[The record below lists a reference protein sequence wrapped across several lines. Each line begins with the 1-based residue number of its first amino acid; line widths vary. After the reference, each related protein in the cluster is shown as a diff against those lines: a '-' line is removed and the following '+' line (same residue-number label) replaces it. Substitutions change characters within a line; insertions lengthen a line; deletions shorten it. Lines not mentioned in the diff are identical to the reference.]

1 MNIQRLVS
9 IGCVGFFMFLAVING
24 LMASDAPAA
33 DSNHP
38 QPVRAPV
45 PMQEPRTQTTP
56 VAPGRTAPVLSQPLP
71 QPVPM
76 PAPPAIAATAV
87 APTHSASGPVS
98 PVWLLLVV
106 TVIGALIGLMV
117 LGQSRRR
124 ENGRFSPFSTLA
136 HGVQSCATPPYRPQ
150 YVSTVVYRIPQEAM
164 INIVR
169 HAQASQATIRLV
181 CHDHHL
187 VLTINDNGNGMPQ
200 VHQSGVGLQSMRE
213 RAAELNGR
221 CVIES
226 SPGGAQK

>member
-1 MNIQRLVS
+1 MVALPRPGTEIEWGHFVLLGGDAGLVTAGRVRQYCMDISSEPKGEQMMNIQRLVS

-38 QPVRAPV
+38 QPVRTPV

-71 QPVPM
+71 QPQPV
-76 PAPPAIAATAV
+76 PAPPTIAATAV

-106 TVIGALIGLMV
+106 AVIGALIGLMV

-124 ENGRFSPFSTLA
+124 ENGRFFPFSTLA
-136 HGVQSCATPPYRPQ
+136 HGVQS
-150 YVSTVVYRIPQEAM
+150 
-164 INIVR
+164 
-169 HAQASQATIRLV
+169 
-181 CHDHHL
+181 
-187 VLTINDNGNGMPQ
+187 
-200 VHQSGVGLQSMRE
+200 
-213 RAAELNGR
+213 
-221 CVIES
+221 
-226 SPGGAQK
+226 